1 MNKKRIVFYIIF
13 GIISVV
19 ISSILSC
26 IIANLIAYVYSPNPQ
41 EIMNLTPKIMFTNL
55 IDNKNQFH
63 RAINQL
69 FWVAMCCFGFL
80 IMATKL
86 RRLFGLKDYKTDVY
100 EVTKDIKI
108 PVPVGDKQTQ
118 QGSSWWLDKKDFET
132 TFNSNNINPTN
143 PTIKKILHNAD
154 IETKLIKE
162 YQIPYKIIDGVK
174 IIDEEKLRSELK
186 EKYKNLEK
194 IEISPDEMKIFKKG
208 GIVLGRNIK
217 KVKGVET
224 ENVLFVADN
233 VHTLTVGAT
242 RSGKTRC
249 LVIQSIMNSALAG
262 ESMVMSDPKG
272 ELFEYTAG
280 GLKQLG
286 YNVVTLDFKNPKK
299 SSYYN
304 FLQPVINELKKGNLA
319 EAQMKASDIC
329 ESIVGEAK
337 GEKIWNDGEKATIKT
352 GIMSVCMEAPENM
365 QNMANVYYFL
375 ANLCKENEKGE
386 LLMDYF
392 LDRLK
397 NGYFDEEKQIAVE
410 GNPNHPAIAS
420 FAPSSIAS
428 SKTRSSFYTS
438 ALNSLTLFSDSYI
451 ASMTSKTDIKA
462 EDLANKKTALWCI
475 LFLLS

>member
-162 YQIPYKIIDGVK
+162 YQIPYKI
-174 IIDEEKLRSELK
+174 LMALK
-186 EKYKNLEK
+186 
-194 IEISPDEMKIFKKG
+194 
-208 GIVLGRNIK
+208 
-217 KVKGVET
+217 
-224 ENVLFVADN
+224 
-233 VHTLTVGAT
+233 
-242 RSGKTRC
+242 
-249 LVIQSIMNSALAG
+249 
-262 ESMVMSDPKG
+262 
-272 ELFEYTAG
+272 
-280 GLKQLG
+280 
-286 YNVVTLDFKNPKK
+286 
-299 SSYYN
+299 
-304 FLQPVINELKKGNLA
+304 
-319 EAQMKASDIC
+319 
-329 ESIVGEAK
+329 
-337 GEKIWNDGEKATIKT
+337 
-352 GIMSVCMEAPENM
+352 
-365 QNMANVYYFL
+365 
-375 ANLCKENEKGE
+375 
-386 LLMDYF
+386 
-392 LDRLK
+392 
-397 NGYFDEEKQIAVE
+397 
-410 GNPNHPAIAS
+410 
-420 FAPSSIAS
+420 
-428 SKTRSSFYTS
+428 
-438 ALNSLTLFSDSYI
+438 
-451 ASMTSKTDIKA
+451 
-462 EDLANKKTALWCI
+462 
-475 LFLLS
+475 